1 MAWSKTPWAAWN
13 GLGFGLVAG
22 AVFALAECIASL
34 VGGHGMLA
42 PVRYAASVLLGAR
55 ALTEGPLGLMLAAGL
70 AVHFGLSALF
80 GLAYSLIDARVSPEL
95 RPRVSHQAAVG
106 MLFALGVWGVTFQFL
121 ARGYYPWFLENTPQ
135 FFQLLMH
142 AVFFGAPLGLLF
154 AAAERRR
161 VAIAVFEQTAEREH
175 ASRQARGG
183 APD

>member
-22 AVFALAECIASL
+22 AVFAVAECLASL
-34 VGGHGMLA
+34 VGGQGLMA
-42 PVRYAASVLLGAR
+42 PVRYAASVLLGVR

-80 GLAYSLIDARVSPEL
+80 GLAYSLIDARLSPEL
-95 RPRVSHQAAVG
+95 RPRVSHQTAVG
-106 MLFALGVWGVTFQFL
+106 MLFALGVWGVTFQFV

-142 AVFFGAPLGLLF
+142 ALFFGAPLGLLF

-161 VAIAVFEQTAEREH
+161 VAIAVFEEAARQEHDSRE
-175 ASRQARGG
+175 ARGG

>member
-22 AVFALAECIASL
+22 AVFALAECLASL
-34 VGGHGMLA
+34 VGGYGVMQ

-55 ALTEGPLGLMLAAGL
+55 ALTEGPLGLMIAAGL
-70 AVHFGLSALF
+70 AVHLGLSALL
-80 GLAYSLIDARVSPEL
+80 GLAYSLIDARLSPEL
-95 RPRVSHQAAVG
+95 RPRVSHQSAVG
-106 MLFALGVWGVTFQFL
+106 MLFALGVWVVTFQL
-121 ARGYYPWFLENTPQ
+121 VARGYYPWFLETPQ

-142 AVFFGAPLGLLF
+142 ALFFGAPLGVLF

-161 VAIAVFEQTAEREH
+161 VALAVFEREAEEEH
-175 ASRQARGG
+175 TSRRARGG

>member
-22 AVFALAECIASL
+22 AVFALAECLASL
-34 VGGHGMLA
+34 VGGHGIMQ

-55 ALTEGPLGLMLAAGL
+55 ALTEGPLGLMLASGL
-70 AVHFGLSALF
+70 AVHLGLSALL
-80 GLAYSLIDARVSPEL
+80 GLAYSLIDARLSPEL
-95 RPRVSHQAAVG
+95 RPKISHQSAVG
-106 MLFALGVWGVTFQFL
+106 MLFALGVWVVTFQL
-121 ARGYYPWFLENTPQ
+121 VARGYYPWFLETPQ
-135 FFQLLMH
+135 FFQLLLH
-142 AVFFGAPLGLLF
+142 ALFFGAPLGVLF

-161 VAIAVFEQTAEREH
+161 MAIAVFEQAAREEH